1 MVDQVIGEVDL
12 PEPERPARERLTQL
26 AHELRRVLLDHAP
39 LLPAL
44 TAAPLL
50 GPNALRGS
58 EVGLI
63 AALDAGHPP
72 EIATAAVLAL
82 IDFVLG
88 TVYFDTSSAGRSLAD
103 RTAGASVS
111 DRPPQAA
118 ADEVFAFG
126 LETFL
131 VGLERRAAD
140 ARSDG

>member
-1 MVDQVIGEVDL
+1 VIGEVVLPESDL
-12 PEPERPARERLTQL
+12 PGRDRIELM
-26 AHELRRVLLDHAP
+26 AHELRRVLLDHAQ

-63 AALDAGHPP
+63 SALDAGYPP
-72 EIATAAVLAL
+72 EVATAAVLAL

-88 TVYFDTSSAGRSLAD
+88 TVYFDTSSAGRSVADGQLPSAAVAATAPLAD
-103 RTAGASVS
+103 
-111 DRPPQAA
+111 D
-118 ADEVFAFG
+118 VFAFG

-131 VGLERRAAD
+131 TGLEHRFLHT
-140 ARSDG
+140 